1 MITIEHVSKKFKENI
16 IIQDINL
23 ELKKGKIYG
32 FLGRNGSG
40 KTILFKLIAGFLQP
54 TSGIIKIDDK
64 IIGKDIDFPN
74 SCGVIIE
81 SPGFISSLSGYK
93 NLKILADIKGKI
105 DGNKIKEYMKTFELD
120 PNDKKKVKT
129 YSLGMRQ
136 KLGIIQ
142 ALMENPEILILDE
155 PMNALDED
163 SVKKV
168 RDILLE
174 IKHEKIILLS
184 SHNKEDIEVLCDE
197 IYKVENST
205 IVKG

>member
-64 IIGKDIDFPN
+64 IIGKDIDFPS

>member
-16 IIQDINL
+16 ILQDINL
-23 ELKKGKIYG
+23 ELKRGKIYG
-32 FLGRNGSG
+32 FVGRNGSG

-54 TSGIIKIDDK
+54 TSGIIKIGDK

-155 PMNALDED
+155 PMNALDEE